1 MSEFVEYLHEVFE
14 EFGSIRSRRMFGG
27 HGIYHD
33 DLMFALVADDE
44 LYLKADDKSAENFT
58 NLDLQQ
64 FAYQKND
71 KSMKMSY
78 FMAPEEIFD
87 DPNLALKWATLTFD
101 AALRNKKKKLVKKTK
116 K

>member
-1 MSEFVEYLHEVFE
+1 
-14 EFGSIRSRRMFGG
+14 MFGG

-44 LYLKADDKSAENFT
+44 LYLKADDLSAEHFT

-64 FAYQKND
+64 FEYQKND

-78 FMAPEEIFD
+78 FMAPEEIFEE
-87 DPNLALKWATLTFD
+87 PEQAKKWATLAFD
-101 AALRNKKKKLVKKTK
+101 AALRNKKKKSGKKSK